1 MVAIYVELIK
11 RGLRKVEDEPLTW
24 REQVKEVLDA
34 A

>member
-1 MVAIYVELIK
+1 MVAVYVELIK
-11 RGLRKVEDEPLTW
+11 RGLRKVEDVPLAW